1 MLSRVWRL
9 VASAVVLPILL
20 GAPPLAW
27 SRSVVGA
34 QGTSPPSGISQDVL
48 TVARWAALQPELE
61 RQPRIWLVWHTVSAG
76 ESIWSIADGYGLD
89 LDTLR
94 WSNPALVHNPDL
106 IAPGQRLLILP
117 VPGVYHTVQAG
128 ESIEDLAEAY
138 GVEPEEITG
147 YRLNHLRAPY
157 SLVEGQKLVIPFG
170 RKSTRWAKPGL
181 APDYPFAWPAAG
193 ALSQRFSS
201 KHGAIDVAVG
211 YDSPV
216 YAARDGRVTRVDWDD
231 GGYWGFWVVLDH
243 GDGLRSYYAHL
254 KGATVAVGQWV
265 ERGQEIG
272 RMGSTGNSTGPH
284 VHFEIRQNG
293 VRMDPLIYLPPAP

>member
-1 MLSRVWRL
+1 MPGHAARL
-9 VASAVVLPILL
+9 VASAAVLTVLL
-20 GAPPLAW
+20 GVTALAW
-27 SRSVVGA
+27 CSSVAGA
-34 QGTSPPSGISQDVL
+34 QEASPSTGHPQDVL
-48 TVARWAALQPELE
+48 TVARWTALQPELE
-61 RQPRIWLVWHTVSAG
+61 RQPRFWLVWHTVSAG
-76 ESIWSIADGYGLD
+76 ESIWSIADAYGLD

-117 VPGVYHTVQAG
+117 LPGVYHTVRAG
-128 ESIEDLAEAY
+128 ESIEDLAKAY
-138 GVEPEEITG
+138 GVEAEAITG

-157 SLVEGQKLVIPFG
+157 RLVEGQKVVVPFG
-170 RKSTRWAKPGL
+170 RKSTHWARPSL
-181 APDYPFAWPAAG
+181 APDYLFAWPAAG

-201 KHGAIDVAVG
+201 THGAIDVAVG

-216 YAARDGRVTRVDWDD
+216 YAARDGKVTRVDWDD
-231 GGYWGFWVVLDH
+231 SGYWGFWVVLDH

-293 VRMDPLIYLPPAP
+293 VRIDPLTYLPPGP